1 MISDCNQS
9 LLLDPESFGPKKV
22 LCNCFVFNKS
32 LQDPDSSGIQ
42 SPLSPR
48 MCRMGDGEG
57 KFQTQ
62 VMTTEG
68 DILHALVNKG
78 EQDLRSGSW
87 SHPHTLGKLGR
98 G

>member
-9 LLLDPESFGPKKV
+9 LLLDPESFGPREV
-22 LCNCFVFNKS
+22 LGNCFVFNKS

-42 SPLSPR
+42 GPLGPR

-57 KFQTQ
+57 SFQTQ

-78 EQDLRSGSW
+78 EQDHRSGS
-87 SHPHTLGKLGR
+87 
-98 G
+98 

>member
-1 MISDCNQS
+1 MIRDCNQS
-9 LLLDPESFGPKKV
+9 LLLDPESIGPREV
-22 LCNCFVFNKS
+22 LCNCFIFNKS

-57 KFQTQ
+57 RFQTQ

-78 EQDLRSGSW
+78 EQDRRSGS
-87 SHPHTLGKLGR
+87 
-98 G
+98 